1 MNLLNSIL
9 IIFHIQGTI
18 CYQPD
23 ENEETE
29 DENAQ
34 TDNGNQNNEIGIDA
48 IEYNDSNEN
57 FQNAK
62 H

>member
-1 MNLLNSIL
+1 MNLFNSEL
-9 IIFHIQGTI
+9 IIFCIQGTI

-23 ENEETE
+23 GDEETE

-34 TDNGNQNNEIGIDA
+34 TDNGNENNEIGIDA

-57 FQNAK
+57 FQDAK